1 MDIAEKEY
9 SFEDFEEFENTA
21 QQAIYLGA
29 VIVAGNASA
38 LNNSAQAKFLIAGNF
53 RGLHLLLL
61 EVCLLVLHL
70 ETYQM

>member
-38 LNNSAQAKFLIAGNF
+38 LNNSAQAKFLIAGNLED
-53 RGLHLLLL
+53 LHLLLL
-61 EVCLLVLHL
+61 EAVC
-70 ETYQM
+70 